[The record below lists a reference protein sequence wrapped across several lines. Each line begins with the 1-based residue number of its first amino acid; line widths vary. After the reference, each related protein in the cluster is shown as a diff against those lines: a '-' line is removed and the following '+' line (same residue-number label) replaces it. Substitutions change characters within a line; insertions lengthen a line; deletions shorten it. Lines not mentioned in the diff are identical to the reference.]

1 MTRVGFE
8 PETVFQL
15 PSLDPVCET
24 GGTWPQPH
32 VAVLPPPERK
42 VLLMAALARWCFRHR
57 KIVLP
62 AWLIAL
68 VLVGG
73 IAKSVGSSYT
83 NNFSFP
89 STDSSR
95 ALDIVKAN
103 FPSQSGDS
111 DQIVVAGEERHA
123 AHAGGRRGR
132 Q

>member
-1 MTRVGFE
+1 
-8 PETVFQL
+8 
-15 PSLDPVCET
+15 
-24 GGTWPQPH
+24 
-32 VAVLPPPERK
+32 
-42 VLLMAALARWCFRHR
+42 MAALARWCFRHR

-62 AWLIAL
+62 AWLVAL

-73 IAKSVGSSYT
+73 IARTAGSSYT

-95 ALDIVKAN
+95 ALDVVKAN

-111 DQIVVAGEERHA
+111 DQIVGAGEERNA
-123 AHAGGRRGR
+123 AHAGGRDRR

>member
-1 MTRVGFE
+1 
-8 PETVFQL
+8 
-15 PSLDPVCET
+15 
-24 GGTWPQPH
+24 
-32 VAVLPPPERK
+32 
-42 VLLMAALARWCFRHR
+42 MAALARWCFRHR

-73 IAKSVGSSYT
+73 IARSVGSSYT

-95 ALDIVKAN
+95 ALDVVKAN
-103 FPSQSGDS
+103 FP
-111 DQIVVAGEERHA
+111 AAER
-123 AHAGGRRGR
+123 R

>member
-1 MTRVGFE
+1 
-8 PETVFQL
+8 
-15 PSLDPVCET
+15 
-24 GGTWPQPH
+24 
-32 VAVLPPPERK
+32 
-42 VLLMAALARWCFRHR
+42 MAALARWCFRHR

-73 IAKSVGSSYT
+73 IARTVGSSYT

-103 FPSQSGDS
+103 FPVAERRQRPDRR
-111 DQIVVAGEERHA
+111 AGEERHA
-123 AHAGGRRGR
+123 AHAGGRGR
-132 Q
+132 RQ